1 MTVSAGG
8 PSEKTC
14 PTCGRDVDP
23 EDYNQDVGECD
34 RCQDTRREYA
44 EESTAS
50 ATSGGSRDV
59 SDYVE
64 QEQRSTAATAVRAAA
79 RRHAEEV
86 NAGEKSPGAT
96 AGDETDG

>member
-8 PSEKTC
+8 PSEKSC
-14 PTCGRDVDP
+14 PTCGRDVDAA
-23 EDYNQDVGECD
+23 DYNQDAGECD
-34 RCQDTRREYA
+34 RCHRTRRNDD
-44 EESTAS
+44 ESTAS
-50 ATSGGSRDV
+50 ATSSGSRDA
-59 SDYVE
+59 SDHVE
-64 QEQRSTAATAVRAAA
+64 QEQRSTAATAVTAAA